1 MPNFRPLSV
10 SAVVCAPS
18 AGGIC
23 SPKGRFCE
31 NFRILMLT
39 FAALIMSIVVS
50 EYIQKL
56 NDAQREAVVNFRCP
70 SLIVAG
76 AGSGKTRV
84 LTCRIAYML
93 EQGVAPDTILA
104 LTFTNKAAAEMR
116 ERIGQLLS
124 PQATSPDLD
133 GNVPLAVLAH
143 PARRGRQTGLSLFP
157 TRSTTRRTPVTWSS
171 RSSAR

>member
-1 MPNFRPLSV
+1 
-10 SAVVCAPS
+10 
-18 AGGIC
+18 
-23 SPKGRFCE
+23 
-31 NFRILMLT
+31 MLT

-116 ERIGQLLS
+116 QRIGQLL
-124 PQATSPDLD
+124 
-133 GNVPLAVLAH
+133 
-143 PARRGRQTGLSLFP
+143 
-157 TRSTTRRTPVTWSS
+157 
-171 RSSAR
+171 

>member
-1 MPNFRPLSV
+1 
-10 SAVVCAPS
+10 
-18 AGGIC
+18 
-23 SPKGRFCE
+23 
-31 NFRILMLT
+31 
-39 FAALIMSIVVS
+39 MSIVVS

-104 LTFTNKAAAEMR
+104 LTFTNKAAAEDAR
-116 ERIGQLLS
+116 TDRAVAVAAGH
-124 PQATSPDLD
+124 SPDLD

-143 PARRGRQTGLSLFP
+143 PARRGRQAGLSLFLHDL
-157 TRSTTRRTPVTWSS
+157 RRVGRPATWSS